1 MEFKRLTS
9 SEDPLYG
16 QAMELYAASF
26 PLHEQRF
33 PASQAAILADPAY
46 RFELLFEGEQW
57 AGLLL
62 CWETPE
68 FLYVEHFCTLPQL
81 RGGGLG
87 QKALE
92 LLHREGKPVI
102 LEIDPPADPVSCR
115 RKAFYERCGYCANP
129 FPHVHPA
136 YRPAF
141 SGHPLVVLSYL
152 APLTEALFQTFSHY
166 LQTTV
171 MGR

>member
-9 SEDPLYG
+9 SQDPLYR
-16 QAMELYAASF
+16 QAMDLYAASF
-26 PLHEQRF
+26 PLHEQRL
-33 PASQAAILADPAY
+33 PVSQAAILEDPAY

-102 LEIDPPADPVSCR
+102 LESTRRRTPSPAGARPFMNAAATVPI
-115 RKAFYERCGYCANP
+115 P
-129 FPHVHPA
+129 FPTSTRPIARRSPA
-136 YRPAF
+136 IPWW
-141 SGHPLVVLSYL
+141 SCPTPL
-152 APLTEALFQTFSHY
+152 P
-166 LQTTV
+166 
-171 MGR
+171 